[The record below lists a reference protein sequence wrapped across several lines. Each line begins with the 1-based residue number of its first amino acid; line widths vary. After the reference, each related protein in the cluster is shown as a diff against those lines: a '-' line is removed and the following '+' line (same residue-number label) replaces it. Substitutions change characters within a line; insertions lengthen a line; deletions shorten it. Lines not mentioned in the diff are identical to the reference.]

1 MRLPTK
7 YKDCANAVKKNLKV
21 LKMRL
26 YINVIAVPQKLT
38 SHQRLFSIKMLNVL
52 YKNNSKR

>member
-7 YKDCANAVKKNLKV
+7 YKDCANAVKNLEV

-38 SHQRLFSIKMLNVL
+38 SHQKLFSIKILNVF